1 VGARRKNSLTPSS
14 DRVGLQSVQFAS
26 NSIDHLPTH
35 YIVGIF
41 PLI

>member
-1 VGARRKNSLTPSS
+1 
-14 DRVGLQSVQFAS
+14 VQFSS

-41 PLI
+41 PLTCRSVAKFLIGPK

>member
-1 VGARRKNSLTPSS
+1 
-14 DRVGLQSVQFAS
+14 VQFSS

-41 PLI
+41 PLRIDYETL